1 MANQRVSNLFEEKKT
16 IDSNSFTSLSPVMK
30 EAVEAVLELSSSK
43 GDVVKTFDEAV
54 EKAAQHYEVNKQD
67 IIDYFDN
74 ELKEQLGE

>member
-1 MANQRVSNLFEEKKT
+1 MANQRVSDLFEEKKT

-30 EAVEAVLELSSSK
+30 EAVETVLELSSPN

-54 EKAAQHYEVNKQD
+54 EKAATDYKVNRQD

>member
-16 IDSNSFTSLSPVMK
+16 INSNSFTSLSPVMK
-30 EAVEAVLELSSSK
+30 EAVETVLELSSPK

-54 EKAAQHYEVNKQD
+54 EKAAKHFEVNKQD

>member
-16 IDSNSFTSLSPVMK
+16 INSNSFTSLSPVMK
-30 EAVEAVLELSSSK
+30 EAVETVLELSSPV

-54 EKAAQHYEVNKQD
+54 EQAAKHFEVNKQD

>member
-1 MANQRVSNLFEEKKT
+1 MNQRVSNLFEEKKP

-30 EAVEAVLELSSSK
+30 EAVDTVLKLSSPE

-54 EKAAQHYEVNKQD
+54 EKAATDYKVNKQD

>member
-16 IDSNSFTSLSPVMK
+16 INSNSFTSLSPVMK
-30 EAVEAVLELSSSK
+30 EAVETVLELSSPV

-54 EKAAQHYEVNKQD
+54 EKAAKHFEVNKQD

>member
-43 GDVVKTFDEAV
+43 GDIVKTFDEAV

>member
-1 MANQRVSNLFEEKKT
+1 MNQRVSNLFEEKKT

-30 EAVEAVLELSSSK
+30 EAVDTVLKLSSPE

-54 EKAAQHYEVNKQD
+54 EKAATDYKVNKQD

>member
-1 MANQRVSNLFEEKKT
+1 MNQRVSNLFEEKKT

-30 EAVEAVLELSSSK
+30 EAVDTVLKLSSPD

-54 EKAAQHYEVNKQD
+54 EKAATDYKVNKQD

>member
-1 MANQRVSNLFEEKKT
+1 MATQRVSDLFEEKKT

-30 EAVEAVLELSSSK
+30 EAVETVLKLSSPD
-43 GDVVKTFDEAV
+43 GDVIKTFDEAV
-54 EKAAQHYEVNKQD
+54 DKTATQYKVNKQD

>member
-16 IDSNSFTSLSPVMK
+16 INSNSFTSLSPVMK
-30 EAVEAVLELSSSK
+30 EAVETVLELSSPK
-43 GDVVKTFDEAV
+43 GDVIKTFDEAV
-54 EKAAQHYEVNKQD
+54 EKAAQHYKVNKQD